1 MPVLIFLLNFFM
13 SKVDFELLQQAP
25 SFLNAVRDREL
36 DLRGNKFQR
45 IENLILTKDQHD
57 TLNVTDNDL
66 RILDNFPYM
75 PRLKNIMAANNRITK
90 LSLEL
95 YKYIPN
101 LTCLILTNSQ
111 LSELGGLLS
120 LENFEQSS
128 TDVGI
133 HAIMRVFVQVF

>member
-1 MPVLIFLLNFFM
+1 M
-13 SKVDFELLQQAP
+13 SKLDFELLQQAP

-75 PRLKNIMAANNRITK
+75 PRLKNIMAAYNRITK
-90 LSLEL
+90 LS
-95 YKYIPN
+95 
-101 LTCLILTNSQ
+101 
-111 LSELGGLLS
+111 SEL
-120 LENFEQSS
+120 
-128 TDVGI
+128 
-133 HAIMRVFVQVF
+133 